1 MSWDSAL
8 KALIENYRTAKRVVM
23 DRLPRLAAKYGLIIV
38 VALATPGVLYFGW
51 QASPAAFQ
59 PMYFSEMPDAAAL
72 RSHLGPPRITKTPEF
87 VKGIYA
93 SADTVGDK
101 KRFGEI
107 IDLIGQTELNALVI
121 DLKNHRSQ
129 IAFATENEGLK
140 PSMAPRPPLGQLTD
154 LSARLHKEGIYI
166 IGRLP
171 VFLDQ
176 TLAEKRPDLAVKRAN
191 GTLWSDRLGLHWLD
205 PSAVDVWKY
214 NVAIASEAINSGFDE
229 IQFDYIRFPSDGDVN
244 AIKYPLYDGKKPKY
258 QVITE
263 FFSYLDRQLRD
274 NHGAV
279 ISADLFGLTLW
290 QHNSDLNIGQ
300 RLDAAA
306 PRFDFVSP
314 MVYPSH
320 YPAGFEGYAN
330 PALYPYE
337 VIYSNLV
344 KGNELYEVLNQQNT
358 AATAADPASPAVHLA
373 GIRPWLQDFDMGAV
387 YDAARVRAQMR
398 AVVDA
403 GASGWLLW
411 NAANVYTESALEK
424 AP

>member
-1 MSWDSAL
+1 MTWD
-8 KALIENYRTAKRVVM
+8 KALIALMEKWRFVRKAVSEW
-23 DRLPRLAAKYGLIIV
+23 LPRFAARYGLIIV
-38 VALATPGVLYFGW
+38 VALAVPGVIYFGW

-59 PMYFSEMPDAAAL
+59 PMYFSDMPTVSAL
-72 RSHLGPPRITKTPEF
+72 RSHLGPPRVVKAPEF
-87 VKGIYA
+87 VKGIYI

-107 IDLIGQTELNALVI
+107 IDLIGRTELNTLVI
-121 DLKNHRSQ
+121 DIKNHRSQ
-129 IAFATENEGLK
+129 IAFATEQDSLK
-140 PSMAPRPPLGQLTD
+140 PSMAPHPPLGKLNDLT
-154 LSARLHKEGIYI
+154 SRLHQEGIYLVA
-166 IGRLP
+166 RLP

-176 TLAEKRPDLAVKRAN
+176 TLAERRPDLAVKRPN

-205 PSAVDVWKY
+205 PAAQDVWKY
-214 NVAIASEAINSGFDE
+214 NVTIAAEAFNGGFDE

-244 AIKYPLYDGKKPKY
+244 AIKFPVYDGKKPKH
-258 QVITE
+258 QVISE
-263 FFSYLDRQLRD
+263 FFTYLDRQLRD
-274 NHGAV
+274 NDGAT
-279 ISADLFGLTLW
+279 ISADLFGLTMW

-300 RLDAAA
+300 RLDEAA

-320 YPAGFEGYAN
+320 YPSGFEGYEN

-337 VIYSNLV
+337 IIYRNLV
-344 KGNELYEVLNQQNT
+344 KGRELYDVLDKKNAD
-358 AATAADPASPAVHLA
+358 AAAESTVPSVKLA
-373 GIRPWLQDFDMGAV
+373 KIRPWLQDFDMGAV

-398 AVVDA
+398 AAVDA

-424 AP
+424 VP

>member
-1 MSWDSAL
+1 MSWDSSL
-8 KALIENYRTAKRVVM
+8 NALIEKYRAAKRTVR
-23 DRLPRLAAKYGLIIV
+23 DWLPRFAAKYGLIIV
-38 VALATPGVLYFGW
+38 VALAAPGVLYFGW

-59 PMYFSEMPDAAAL
+59 PMYFSDMPNAAAL
-72 RSHLGPPRITKTPEF
+72 RSHLGPPRIVKTPEF
-87 VKGIYA
+87 VKGIYI

-107 IDLIGQTELNALVI
+107 VDLIGRTELNSLVI

-129 IAFATENEGLK
+129 IAFDTEQDSLK
-140 PSMAPRPPLGQLTD
+140 PNMAPHPPLGRLTD
-154 LSARLHKEGIYI
+154 LTSRLHQEGVYI

-176 TLAEKRPDLAVKRAN
+176 TLAEKRPDLAVKRA
-191 GTLWSDRLGLHWLD
+191 GGALWSDRLGLHWLD
-205 PSAVDVWKY
+205 PSAIDVWKY
-214 NVAIASEAINSGFDE
+214 NVAIAAEAFSGGFDE

-244 AIKYPLYDGKKPKY
+244 AIKFPIYDGKKPKS

-263 FFSYLDRQLRD
+263 FFSYLDKQLRGND
-274 NHGAV
+274 GAV

-290 QHNSDLNIGQ
+290 QHNSDMNIGQ

-337 VIYSNLV
+337 VIYRNLV
-344 KGNELYEVLNQQNT
+344 KGRELYDALNKKN
-358 AATAADPASPAVHLA
+358 AASAASDPAAPAVQLA
-373 GIRPWLQDFDMGAV
+373 KIRPWLQDFDMGAV

-424 AP
+424 VP